1 MKALAVLAGL
11 IAIGAPA
18 SAAADD
24 LGQAVA
30 SARAGNPRLAAVSAD
45 GDAARAR
52 LSKARA
58 ARGPTVSLNAM
69 AAQGRNDLDGFFGFD
84 AADVTPSTAAIEAVQ
99 PLFASGA
106 LDAGVAGAVADRRRA
121 EQILRAAEAELTV
134 AVAQAYANVR
144 LAEQGLET
152 ARRQAGLMAEIA
164 RQAAERFEAGEIAR
178 SDYAEATARRVQA
191 TAGLALAQ
199 SSLEGARAEY
209 RRLVGRAPSA
219 LAPLPDLPELNGDLD
234 AYLAAAAAS
243 SPDIAAA
250 EAAADAARASVRRAR
265 AGFGPQV
272 ALTARAARVRDEFF
286 PGYSSD
292 EWRVG
297 LQGRWVLFDSGS
309 TAASVSEQVAT
320 ARGAEAMARATRDA
334 VEARA
339 LSAYHTDRSA
349 RLRQVAAIAALEAS
363 AIAAR
368 SVSDEVDADQRPLV
382 DRLDA
387 ETRLA
392 DAERA
397 RAEADRDAL
406 VALCSRQA
414 VLGDATCAG
423 LAPED

>member
-1 MKALAVLAGL
+1 M
-11 IAIGAPA
+11 
-18 SAAADD
+18 
-24 LGQAVA
+24 
-30 SARAGNPRLAAVSAD
+30 
-45 GDAARAR
+45 
-52 LSKARA
+52 
-58 ARGPTVSLNAM
+58 
-69 AAQGRNDLDGFFGFD
+69 
-84 AADVTPSTAAIEAVQ
+84 
-99 PLFASGA
+99 FA
-106 LDAGVAGAVADRRRA
+106 
-121 EQILRAAEAELTV
+121 
-134 AVAQAYANVR
+134 
-144 LAEQGLET
+144 
-152 ARRQAGLMAEIA
+152 
-164 RQAAERFEAGEIAR
+164 
-178 SDYAEATARRVQA
+178 
-191 TAGLALAQ
+191 
-199 SSLEGARAEY
+199 
-209 RRLVGRAPSA
+209 
-219 LAPLPDLPELNGDLD
+219 
-234 AYLAAAAAS
+234 
-243 SPDIAAA
+243 
-250 EAAADAARASVRRAR
+250 AR